1 MELRFNQRHVTALNF
16 LLIAGLAYFAAQCV
30 SDIIARRVSSDHI
43 AAPAVRAQPRLPSGL
58 RPRPFYEVIVKRDV
72 FNLVPQEAAPP
83 PPVVVEDLHLKLLG
97 TSVQSKSKP
106 YAVVEDQNGEQAL
119 YKVGEEIPDAGTLV
133 SVERTRA
140 IIDHDGRRVAIEMPV
155 DEMPQ
160 VEPSQLG
167 APAMPVPPHLRH
179 RPHVRPDAAAAADD
193 NDDDNN
199 DNNDDDNGNGARL
212 NIKKLGPGNFEASR
226 ADVAKTMQN
235 PSSLFT
241 QMRAIPHVENGK
253 TDGFAIS
260 EVKPGSV
267 FEQIG
272 MQNGDLVTS
281 IDGQP
286 VTNPMQ
292 AMALMNSVQTRPSID
307 LTVTRAG
314 SPVNL
319 HLDLH

>member
-1 MELRFNQRHVTALNF
+1 MELRFNQHHVTALNF

-30 SDIIARRVSSDHI
+30 NDIVARKVSSDHI
-43 AAPAVRAQPRLPSGL
+43 STSAVAAQPRLASGL
-58 RPRPFYEVIVKRDV
+58 RPRAYYESIVKRDV

-97 TSVQSKSKP
+97 TSVLSKSKP
-106 YAVVEDQNGEQAL
+106 YAVIEDQNGEQAL
-119 YKVGEEIPDAGTLV
+119 YKVGDEIPDAGTLV

-140 IIDHDGRRVAIEMPV
+140 IVDHDGRRVALEMPV
-155 DEMPQ
+155 SEMPEA
-160 VEPSQLG
+160 EPSQLG
-167 APAMPVPPHLRH
+167 APAMPVPHLGHRPHLR
-179 RPHVRPDAAAAADD
+179 PDPGDSGDDD
-193 NDDDNN
+193 NDNSDINDDNS
-199 DNNDDDNGNGARL
+199 RL
-212 NIKKLGPGNFEASR
+212 NIKKLGPGTFEASR
-226 ADVAKTMQN
+226 ADVAKSMAN
-235 PSSLFT
+235 PGTLFT
-241 QMRAIPHVENGK
+241 QMRAVPHVENGK

-286 VTNPMQ
+286 VTNPLQ
-292 AMALMNSVQTRPSID
+292 AMALMSSVQTKPSID
-307 LTVTRAG
+307 LTVSRGG
-314 SPVNL
+314 SPINL

>member
-1 MELRFNQRHVTALNF
+1 MELRFNQHHVTALNF

-30 SDIIARRVSSDHI
+30 NDFVARRVSSDHI
-43 AAPAVRAQPRLPSGL
+43 VAPMTAAQPRLASGL
-58 RPRPFYEVIVKRDV
+58 RPRPYYESIVKRDV

-97 TSVQSKSKP
+97 TSVLSKSKP
-106 YAVVEDQNGEQAL
+106 YAVIEDQNGEQAL
-119 YKVGEEIPDAGTLV
+119 YKVGDEIPDAGTLV

-140 IIDHDGRRVAIEMPV
+140 IVDHDGRRVALEMPAS
-155 DEMPQ
+155 EMPE

-167 APAMPVPPHLRH
+167 APAMPVPHIRH
-179 RPHVRPDAAAAADD
+179 RPHLRPDPNAD
-193 NDDDNN
+193 NEDDNN
-199 DNNDDDNGNGARL
+199 DSNDNSDDSSKL
-212 NIKKLGPGNFEASR
+212 NIKKLGPGTFEASR
-226 ADVAKTMQN
+226 AEVAKSMQN
-235 PSSLFT
+235 PGSLFT

-292 AMALMNSVQTRPSID
+292 AMSLMGSVQTRPSID
-307 LTVTRAG
+307 LTVSRGG
-314 SPVNL
+314 SPINL

>member
-1 MELRFNQRHVTALNF
+1 MELRFTQHHVTALNF

-30 SDIIARRVSSDHI
+30 NDVIARRVMSDKI
-43 AAPAVRAQPRLPSGL
+43 VAPAAIAQPRLPSGL
-58 RPRPFYEVIVKRDV
+58 RPRPFYESIVKRDV
-72 FNLVPQEAAPP
+72 FNLVPQEAAAP

-97 TSVQSKSKP
+97 TSMLSKSKP
-106 YAVVEDQNGEQAL
+106 YAVIEDQNGEQSL
-119 YKVGEEIPDAGTLV
+119 YKVGDDIPDAGKLV

-140 IIDHDGRRVAIEMPV
+140 IVDHDGRRVALEMPV
-155 DEMPQ
+155 SEMPA

-167 APAMPVPPHLRH
+167 GPSMPVPHMRH
-179 RPHVRPDAAAAADD
+179 GPRPPFAPNGEATEPEPDD
-193 NDDDNN
+193 NDDDNTSSK
-199 DNNDDDNGNGARL
+199 L
-212 NIKKLGPGNFEASR
+212 NIKKLSPGNFAASR
-226 ADVAKTMQN
+226 AEVAKTMQN
-235 PSSLFT
+235 PAMLFT
-241 QMRAIPHVENGK
+241 QMRAVPHVENGK

-292 AMALMNSVQTRPSID
+292 AMSLMGSVQNKPSID
-307 LTVTRAG
+307 LTVSRGG
-314 SPVNL
+314 SPMNL